1 MPEDLDRPADV
12 VNHGQLPDKRIG
24 FFGSYAHS
32 IDAKGRI
39 IIPNAYR
46 EALGETFSM
55 GPTRDFNGV
64 ALYPNDEFDR
74 ILDELNAMNQ
84 RKPFVQNY
92 TVQFYKLSYRDMQ
105 ADSQGRLL
113 LPPKLRQR
121 MLGEARDLEISGGF
135 HHVRIVDAAKADAA
149 DLDFTVNRE
158 SILELVGDLDTN

>member
-1 MPEDLDRPADV
+1 MD
-12 VNHGQLPDKRIG
+12 
-24 FFGSYAHS
+24 
-32 IDAKGRI
+32 
-39 IIPNAYR
+39 
-46 EALGETFSM
+46 
-55 GPTRDFNGV
+55 
-64 ALYPNDEFDR
+64 
-74 ILDELNAMNQ
+74 Q

-158 SILELVGDLDTN
+158 SILEQVGDLDSN